1 MYLCVRMCTG
11 ARGGQKRAPDLR
23 QLELQAAVSHLT
35 EILGTELWTYLLRH
49 HYIADM
55 PAP

>member
-11 ARGGQKRAPDLR
+11 TREGQKRAPDLL
-23 QLELQAAVSHLT
+23 QLKLQAAVSHLT
-35 EILGTELWTYLLRH
+35 GILGRELWTYLLHH

-55 PAP
+55 SAP